1 MYLSINFSN
10 ARRHVIVIF
19 MISMFFVSL
28 FLNSKKNF
36 FLIFLISLIAG
47 IFFVLLVTH
56 LRSIQISGIE
66 ASFNFHP
73 SLGGII
79 SNYDFMSAFDN
90 LVYIL
95 NVPDYLYGQT
105 VFKIFY
111 SFIPRDIWPS
121 KPLDTNLLIVSL
133 RQNPFVGGSSQSV
146 TLLGEIFWNFGWIGT
161 FLFFYLIGG
170 VAKNFDLIK
179 QSKLF
184 DSQLIFLASMVY
196 LIFIFWRG
204 SISTSLVSYILN
216 LSFLF
221 ITLFISKF
229 IFRRRKN

>member
-1 MYLSINFSN
+1 M
-10 ARRHVIVIF
+10 
-19 MISMFFVSL
+19 
-28 FLNSKKNF
+28 
-36 FLIFLISLIAG
+36 
-47 IFFVLLVTH
+47 
-56 LRSIQISGIE
+56 
-66 ASFNFHP
+66 
-73 SLGGII
+73 
-79 SNYDFMSAFDN
+79 
-90 LVYIL
+90 
-95 NVPDYLYGQT
+95 
-105 VFKIFY
+105 
-111 SFIPRDIWPS
+111 
-121 KPLDTNLLIVSL
+121 